1 MDNVLDLIE
10 LEYLILGALLI
21 VSFVAVAVRRFRVPS
36 TVVLVLVGI
45 ALSFRTSQPIELTSD
60 IILFIFLPPLLFE
73 AAFHLDLRQ
82 LQRDTPTIA
91 LLAIVGVLLST
102 IVVGGII
109 SVGTRLPLGVALVF
123 GALIAATDPVSVVAI
138 FRKLGAPKRLE
149 VLLEGE
155 SLFNDG
161 TAIVLFGLA
170 IEALSVG
177 EFNFIDGI
185 ISFIIV
191 SGGGIIVGLGLGWVA
206 SRMIAMVDDH
216 LIGTTLTTVLAFGA
230 YLVAE
235 QLHLSGVL
243 AVVAAGLIA
252 GSIGEKGMSPTT
264 RLAVFNFWEYVTF
277 LVNSAIFLMIGLQIE
292 VSALWENRVLGLWAI
307 VAVLIARAIG
317 IYGLTSF
324 GRSIPSKWRHVL
336 FWGGLRG
343 AIALALALSLPA
355 AMGEYRNTLTLMTF
369 SVVLFTLLVQ
379 GISMEGLLRKLGL
392 ITHSEAQIEYEQRHA
407 RAIAARSGYE
417 HVERLHRI
425 GLVSNH
431 TWEKIHPII
440 VQRVKALTSAVQEAL
455 QVAPELEAGEINTA
469 RRESLRAQRNTL
481 STLRSDG
488 VIGQET
494 YEQLVAEVDI
504 ALDTAADQ
512 WSRQVFD
519 ERIDDDICRLMMV
532 VIQDRDLETV
542 SNALSSRNIPT
553 TRIQSMG
560 GFLRRRNHLLLIG
573 LPEGKLDQAMEAL
586 NSAGRSK
593 IEYVTSP
600 KGMPGVVLGEPLRL
614 EIKGATVFVFDIDR
628 CEVF

>member
-1 MDNVLDLIE
+1 MDNMVDLVE
-10 LEYLILGALLI
+10 LEFLVLGALLI
-21 VSFVAVAVRRFRVPS
+21 VSFVGVAVRRFRVPS

-60 IILFIFLPPLLFE
+60 IILFFFLPPLLFE

-102 IVVGGII
+102 LVVGGIVSI
-109 SVGTRLPLGVALVF
+109 GTGLPLGVALVF
-123 GALIAATDPVSVVAI
+123 GSLIAATDPVSVVAI

-170 IEALSVG
+170 LEALLIG

-185 ISFIIV
+185 LGFILV
-191 SGGGIIVGLGLGWVA
+191 SGGGIVVGLGLGWVV

-216 LIGTTLTTVLAFGA
+216 LIETTLTTVLAFGA

-243 AVVAAGLIA
+243 AVVAAGLVT

-264 RLAVFNFWEYVTF
+264 RIVVFNFWEYVTF
-277 LVNSAIFLMIGLQIE
+277 LVNSAVFLMIGLQIE
-292 VSALWENRVLGLWAI
+292 VSALWESRALGLWAI
-307 VAVLIARAIG
+307 FAVLVARAIG
-317 IYGLTSF
+317 IYGLTFF

-343 AIALALALSLPA
+343 AIALALALSLPT
-355 AMGEYRNTLTLMTF
+355 AMGEHRDTLTLMTF
-369 SVVLFTLLVQ
+369 SVVLFTLLFQ
-379 GISMEGLLRKLGL
+379 GVSMEALLRRLGL

-407 RAIAARSGYE
+407 RAIASRSGYE

-425 GLVSNH
+425 GLLSDH
-431 TWEKIHPII
+431 TWERIRPVILE
-440 VQRVKALTSAVQEAL
+440 RVKALTSAVQEAL
-455 QVAPELEAGEINTA
+455 QGAPELEAGELITA

-504 ALDTAADQ
+504 ALDTTSEQ
-512 WSRQVFD
+512 WSRHIFEEQGQ
-519 ERIDDDICRLMMV
+519 DDICQLMMV

-542 SNALSSRNIPT
+542 SNALSTRHIPV

-560 GFLRRRNHLLLIG
+560 GFLRQRNHLLLVG
-573 LPEGKLDQAMEAL
+573 LPEGKLNQAMAAL
-586 NSAGRSK
+586 ESAGRSK
-593 IEYVTSP
+593 IKYVTSP
-600 KGMPGVVLGEPLRL
+600 KGMPGIIFSEPLPI
-614 EIKGATVFVFDIDR
+614 EVKGATVFVFDIDR
-628 CEVF
+628 CEV

>member
-102 IVVGGII
+102 IVVGGIV
-109 SVGTRLPLGVALVF
+109 SLGTGLPLGVALVF

-170 IEALSVG
+170 LEALLIG

-185 ISFIIV
+185 LSFILV
-191 SGGGIIVGLGLGWVA
+191 SGGGIVVGLGLGWVA

-216 LIGTTLTTVLAFGA
+216 LIGTTLTTVLAFGS

-264 RLAVFNFWEYVTF
+264 RIAVFNFWEYVTF
-277 LVNSAIFLMIGLQIE
+277 LVNSAIFLMIGIQIE

-307 VAVLIARAIG
+307 FAVLVARAIS
-317 IYGLTSF
+317 IYGLTYF

-355 AMGEYRNTLTLMTF
+355 AMEEHRNTLTLMTF

-407 RAIAARSGYE
+407 RALAARSGYE

-440 VQRVKALTSAVQEAL
+440 LERVKALTSTVQEAL
-455 QVAPELEAGEINTA
+455 QAAPELEAGEIISA

-488 VIGQET
+488 VISQET
-494 YEQLVAEVDI
+494 YEQLAAEVDV
-504 ALDTAADQ
+504 ALDTAVDQ
-512 WSRQVFD
+512 WNRQIFD
-519 ERIDDDICRLMMV
+519 EHIEDEILQLMMV
-532 VIQDRDLETV
+532 IIQDRDLETV

-553 TRIQSMG
+553 TRIQSTG
-560 GFLRRRNHLLLIG
+560 GFLRRRNHLLLVG
-573 LPEGKLDQAMEAL
+573 LPEGKLDQAVEAL
-586 NSAGRSK
+586 SSAGRSK

-600 KGMPGVVLGEPLRL
+600 KGMPGIVLGEPLRL

>member
-1 MDNVLDLIE
+1 MDNVFNLIE

-21 VSFVAVAVRRFRVPS
+21 VAFVAVVVRRFRIPS
-36 TVVLVLVGI
+36 TVMLVLVGI
-45 ALSFRTSQPIELTSD
+45 ALSFSTSQTIEVTSD
-60 IILFIFLPPLLFE
+60 FILFVFLPPLLFE

-82 LQRDTPTIA
+82 FQRDTPIIA

-102 IVVGGII
+102 IIVAGIV
-109 SVGTRLPLGVALVF
+109 SVGTGLPLGVALVF
-123 GALIAATDPVSVVAI
+123 GSLIAATDPVSVVAI

-170 IEALSVG
+170 IEALLVG
-177 EFNFIDGI
+177 EFNFVDGI
-185 ISFIIV
+185 LDFILV

-206 SRMIAMVDDH
+206 SRLIAMVDDH

-243 AVVAAGLIA
+243 AVVAAGLVT
-252 GSIGEKGMSPTT
+252 GSIGERGMSPTT
-264 RLAVFNFWEYVTF
+264 RIVVFNFWEYVTF

-292 VSALWENRVLGLWAI
+292 VSALWENRVLGLWA
-307 VAVLIARAIG
+307 VLAVLVARAIS
-317 IYGLTSF
+317 IYGLTSL
-324 GRSIPSKWRHVL
+324 GQGIPSKWRHVL

-343 AIALALALSLPA
+343 AIALALTLSLPA
-355 AMGEYRNTLTLMTF
+355 AMGDHRNTLTLMTF

-379 GISMEGLLRKLGL
+379 GISMEGLLRRLGL
-392 ITHSEAQIEYEQRHA
+392 ITVSDAQIEYQQRHA
-407 RAIAARSGYE
+407 RAIAARSGFE
-417 HVERLHRI
+417 HVERLHQT

-431 TWEKIHPII
+431 TWEKIRPII
-440 VQRVKALTSAVQEAL
+440 LERTKALTSAVQEAL
-455 QVAPELEAGEINTA
+455 QDTPELEAGELITA

-481 STLRSDG
+481 STLRTDG

-494 YEQLVAEVDI
+494 FEQLVAEVDI
-504 ALDTAADQ
+504 ALDISADQ
-512 WSRQVFD
+512 WSRQIFD
-519 ERIDDDICRLMMV
+519 ERIEDEICQLMMV

>member
-1 MDNVLDLIE
+1 MENTADLVEIE
-10 LEYLILGALLI
+10 FLVLGALLI
-21 VSFVAVAVRRFRVPS
+21 VSFVGVAVRRFRVPS

-45 ALSFRTSQPIELTSD
+45 ALSFRTSQPINLTSD
-60 IILFIFLPPLLFE
+60 IILFFFLPPLLFE

-102 IVVGGII
+102 LIVGGII
-109 SVGTRLPLGVALVF
+109 SVGTGLPLGIALVF
-123 GALIAATDPVSVVAI
+123 GSMIAATDPVSVVAI

-170 IEALSVG
+170 LEALLIG
-177 EFNFIDGI
+177 EFNIIDGLL
-185 ISFIIV
+185 SFILV
-191 SGGGIIVGLGLGWVA
+191 SGGGIVVGLGLGWVV

-216 LIGTTLTTVLAFGA
+216 LIETTLTTVLAFGA

-235 QLHLSGVL
+235 QLHVSGVL
-243 AVVAAGLIA
+243 AVVAAGLVT
-252 GSIGEKGMSPTT
+252 GSIGERGMSPTT
-264 RLAVFNFWEYVTF
+264 RIVVFNFWEYVTF
-277 LVNSAIFLMIGLQIE
+277 LVNSAVFLLIGLQME
-292 VSALWENRVLGLWAI
+292 VSALWESRVLGLWAI
-307 VAVLIARAIG
+307 FAVLVARAIS
-317 IYGLTSF
+317 IYGLTYF
-324 GRSIPSKWRHVL
+324 GRSIPSRWRHVL

-355 AMGEYRNTLTLMTF
+355 AMGEHRNTLTLMTF
-369 SVVLFTLLVQ
+369 SVVLFTLLFQ
-379 GISMEGLLRKLGL
+379 GITMEGLLNKLGL
-392 ITHSEAQIEYEQRHA
+392 ITISDAQIEYQRRHA
-407 RAIAARSGYE
+407 RAIAARSGHE
-417 HVERLHRI
+417 HVERLHQG
-425 GLVSNH
+425 GLVSDH

-440 VQRVKALTSAVQEAL
+440 LERTKALTSAVQEAL
-455 QVAPELEAGEINTA
+455 QDAPELEAGELITA

-481 STLRSDG
+481 STLRADG

-494 YEQLVAEVDI
+494 YQQLVAEVDI
-504 ALDTAADQ
+504 ALDTTAEQ
-512 WSRQVFD
+512 WSRQIFD
-519 ERIDDDICRLMMV
+519 ECIEDEIHQLMMV
-532 VIQDRDLETV
+532 VVQERDLESV

-560 GFLRRRNHLLLIG
+560 GFLRRRNHLLLVG
-573 LPEGKLDQAMEAL
+573 LPEGKLDQAVEAL
-586 NSAGRSK
+586 HSAGRSK

>member
-355 AMGEYRNTLTLMTF
+355 AMGEHRNTLTLMTF

-440 VQRVKALTSAVQEAL
+440 LQRVKALTSAVQEAL

-519 ERIDDDICRLMMV
+519 ERIDDDICQLMMV

-542 SNALSSRNIPT
+542 SNALSIRNIPT

-560 GFLRRRNHLLLIG
+560 GFLRQRNHLLLVG

-593 IEYVTSP
+593 IDYVTSA
-600 KGMPGVVLGEPLRL
+600 KGMPGIVFDEPLRV
-614 EIKGATVFVFDIDR
+614 EVKGATVFVFDIDR

>member
-1 MDNVLDLIE
+1 MDNVFNLIE

-21 VSFVAVAVRRFRVPS
+21 VAFVAVVVRRFRIPS
-36 TVVLVLVGI
+36 TVMLVLVGI
-45 ALSFRTSQPIELTSD
+45 ALSFSTSQTIEVTSD
-60 IILFIFLPPLLFE
+60 FILFVFLPPLLFE

-82 LQRDTPTIA
+82 FQRDTPIIA

-102 IVVGGII
+102 IIVAGIV
-109 SVGTRLPLGVALVF
+109 SVGTGLPLGVALVF
-123 GALIAATDPVSVVAI
+123 GSLIAATDPVSVVAI

-170 IEALSVG
+170 IEALLVG
-177 EFNFIDGI
+177 EFNFVDGI
-185 ISFIIV
+185 LDFILV

-206 SRMIAMVDDH
+206 SRLIAMVDDH

-243 AVVAAGLIA
+243 AVVAAGLVT
-252 GSIGEKGMSPTT
+252 GSIGERGMSPTT
-264 RLAVFNFWEYVTF
+264 RIVVFNFWEYVTF

-292 VSALWENRVLGLWAI
+292 VSALWENRVLGLWA
-307 VAVLIARAIG
+307 VLAVLVARAIS
-317 IYGLTSF
+317 IYGLTSL
-324 GRSIPSKWRHVL
+324 GQGIPSKWRHVL

-343 AIALALALSLPA
+343 AIALALTLSLPA
-355 AMGEYRNTLTLMTF
+355 AMGDHRNTLTLMTF

-379 GISMEGLLRKLGL
+379 GISMEGLLRRLGL
-392 ITHSEAQIEYEQRHA
+392 ITVSDAQIEYQQRHA
-407 RAIAARSGYE
+407 RAIAARSGFE
-417 HVERLHRI
+417 HVERLHQT

-431 TWEKIHPII
+431 TWEKIRPII
-440 VQRVKALTSAVQEAL
+440 LERTKALTSAVQEAL
-455 QVAPELEAGEINTA
+455 QDTPELEAGELITA

-494 YEQLVAEVDI
+494 FEQLVAEVDI
-504 ALDTAADQ
+504 ALDISADQ
-512 WSRQVFD
+512 WSRQIFD
-519 ERIDDDICRLMMV
+519 ERIEDEICQLMMV

-542 SNALSSRNIPT
+542 SNALSSRSIPT

-573 LPEGKLDQAMEAL
+573 LPEGKLDQAMKAL

>member
-1 MDNVLDLIE
+1 MDNVLDLVE
-10 LEYLILGALLI
+10 LEFLILGALLI
-21 VSFVAVAVRRFRVPS
+21 VSFVAVAVRRFRIPS

-60 IILFIFLPPLLFE
+60 IILFFFLPPLLFE
-73 AAFHLDLRQ
+73 AAFHLDLRR

-91 LLAIVGVLLST
+91 LLATVGVLLST
-102 IVVGGII
+102 IVVGGIVSI
-109 SVGTRLPLGVALVF
+109 GTGLPLGVALVF
-123 GALIAATDPVSVVAI
+123 GSLIAATDPVSVVAI

-170 IEALSVG
+170 LEALLIG
-177 EFNFIDGI
+177 EFNFVDGI
-185 ISFIIV
+185 LGFILV
-191 SGGGIIVGLGLGWVA
+191 SGGGIIVGLGLGWVI

-243 AVVAAGLIA
+243 AVVAAGLIT

-264 RLAVFNFWEYVTF
+264 RIAVFNFWEYITF
-277 LVNSAIFLMIGLQIE
+277 LVNSAIFLMIGLQIK
-292 VSALWENRVLGLWAI
+292 VSALWESRVLGLWAI
-307 VAVLIARAIG
+307 LAVLAARAIS

-324 GRSIPSKWRHVL
+324 RRSIPSKWRHVL

-343 AIALALALSLPA
+343 AIALALTLSLPA
-355 AMGEYRNTLTLMTF
+355 VMGEHRNTLTLMTF
-369 SVVLFTLLVQ
+369 SVVLFTLLFQ

-407 RAIAARSGYE
+407 RALAARSGYE

-440 VQRVKALTSAVQEAL
+440 LERVKALTSTVQEAL
-455 QVAPELEAGEINTA
+455 QAAPELEAGEIITA

-488 VIGQET
+488 VISQET
-494 YEQLVAEVDI
+494 YEQLVAEVDV
-504 ALDTAADQ
+504 ALDTAVDQ
-512 WSRQVFD
+512 WNRQIFEELNKD
-519 ERIDDDICRLMMV
+519 EICQLMMV
-532 VIQDRDLETV
+532 IIQDRDLETV
-542 SNALSSRNIPT
+542 SNALSSRNIPV
-553 TRIQSMG
+553 TRIQSTG
-560 GFLRRRNHLLLIG
+560 GFLRRRNHLLLVG
-573 LPEGKLDQAMEAL
+573 LPEGKLNQAIEAI
-586 NSAGRSK
+586 NRAGRSK

-600 KGMPGVVLGEPLRL
+600 KGMPGVIFGEPLQV

-628 CEVF
+628 CEVI

>member
-1 MDNVLDLIE
+1 MDNVFNLVE

-21 VSFVAVAVRRFRVPS
+21 VAFVAVVVRRFRIPS
-36 TVVLVLVGI
+36 TVMLVLVGI
-45 ALSFRTSQPIELTSD
+45 ALSFSTSQTIEVTSD
-60 IILFIFLPPLLFE
+60 FILFVFLPPLLFE

-82 LQRDTPTIA
+82 FQRDTPIIA

-102 IVVGGII
+102 IIVAGIV
-109 SVGTRLPLGVALVF
+109 SVGTGLPLGVALVF
-123 GALIAATDPVSVVAI
+123 GSLIAATDPVSVVAI

-170 IEALSVG
+170 IEALLVG
-177 EFNFIDGI
+177 EFNFVDGI
-185 ISFIIV
+185 LDFILV

-206 SRMIAMVDDH
+206 SRLIAMVDDH

-243 AVVAAGLIA
+243 AVVAAGLVT
-252 GSIGEKGMSPTT
+252 GSIGERGMSPTT
-264 RLAVFNFWEYVTF
+264 RIVVFNFWEYVTF

-292 VSALWENRVLGLWAI
+292 VSALWENRVLGLWA
-307 VAVLIARAIG
+307 VLAVLVARAIS
-317 IYGLTSF
+317 IYGLTSL
-324 GRSIPSKWRHVL
+324 GQGIPSKWRHVL

-343 AIALALALSLPA
+343 AIALALTLSLPA
-355 AMGEYRNTLTLMTF
+355 AMGDHRNTLTLMTF

-379 GISMEGLLRKLGL
+379 GISMEGLLRRLGL
-392 ITHSEAQIEYEQRHA
+392 ITVSDAQIEYQQRHA
-407 RAIAARSGYE
+407 RAIAARSGFE
-417 HVERLHRI
+417 HVERLHQT

-431 TWEKIHPII
+431 TWEKIRPII
-440 VQRVKALTSAVQEAL
+440 LERTKALTSAVQEAL
-455 QVAPELEAGEINTA
+455 QDAPELEAGELITA

-494 YEQLVAEVDI
+494 FEQLVAEVDI
-504 ALDTAADQ
+504 ALDISADQ
-512 WSRQVFD
+512 WSRQIFD
-519 ERIDDDICRLMMV
+519 ERIEDEICQLMMV

-542 SNALSSRNIPT
+542 SNALSSRSIPT

-573 LPEGKLDQAMEAL
+573 LPEGKLDQAMKAL

>member
-1 MDNVLDLIE
+1 MDNVFNLIE

-21 VSFVAVAVRRFRVPS
+21 VAFVAVVVRRFRIPS
-36 TVVLVLVGI
+36 TVMLVLVGI
-45 ALSFRTSQPIELTSD
+45 ALSFSTSQTIEVTSD
-60 IILFIFLPPLLFE
+60 FILFVFLPPLLFE

-82 LQRDTPTIA
+82 FQRDTPIIA

-102 IVVGGII
+102 IIVAGIV
-109 SVGTRLPLGVALVF
+109 SVGTGLPLGVALVF
-123 GALIAATDPVSVVAI
+123 GSLIAATDPVSVVAI

-170 IEALSVG
+170 IEALLVG
-177 EFNFIDGI
+177 EFNFVDGI
-185 ISFIIV
+185 LDFILV

-206 SRMIAMVDDH
+206 SRLIAMVDDH

-243 AVVAAGLIA
+243 AVVAAGLVT
-252 GSIGEKGMSPTT
+252 GSIGERGMSPTT
-264 RLAVFNFWEYVTF
+264 RIVVFNFWEYVTF

-292 VSALWENRVLGLWAI
+292 VSALWENRVLGLWA
-307 VAVLIARAIG
+307 VLAVLVARAIS
-317 IYGLTSF
+317 IYGLTSL
-324 GRSIPSKWRHVL
+324 GQGIPSKWRHVL

-343 AIALALALSLPA
+343 AIALALTLSLPA
-355 AMGEYRNTLTLMTF
+355 AMGDHRNTLTLMTF

-379 GISMEGLLRKLGL
+379 GISMEGLLRRLGL
-392 ITHSEAQIEYEQRHA
+392 ITVSDAQIEYQQRHA
-407 RAIAARSGYE
+407 RAIAARSGFE
-417 HVERLHRI
+417 HVERLHQT

-431 TWEKIHPII
+431 TWEKIRPII
-440 VQRVKALTSAVQEAL
+440 LERTKALTSAVQEAL
-455 QVAPELEAGEINTA
+455 QDTPELEAGELITA

-494 YEQLVAEVDI
+494 FEQLVAEVDI
-504 ALDTAADQ
+504 ALDISADQ
-512 WSRQVFD
+512 WSRQIFD
-519 ERIDDDICRLMMV
+519 ERIEDEICQLMMV

-542 SNALSSRNIPT
+542 SNALSSRSIPT

>member
-1 MDNVLDLIE
+1 MDNMVDLVE
-10 LEYLILGALLI
+10 LEFLVLGALLI
-21 VSFVAVAVRRFRVPS
+21 VSFVGVAVRRFRVPS

-60 IILFIFLPPLLFE
+60 IILFFFLPPLLFE

-102 IVVGGII
+102 LVVGGIVSI
-109 SVGTRLPLGVALVF
+109 GTGLPLGVALVF
-123 GALIAATDPVSVVAI
+123 GSLIAATDPVSVVAI

-170 IEALSVG
+170 LEALLIG

-185 ISFIIV
+185 LGFILV
-191 SGGGIIVGLGLGWVA
+191 SGGGIVVGLGLGWVV

-216 LIGTTLTTVLAFGA
+216 LIETTLTTVLAFGA

-243 AVVAAGLIA
+243 AVVAAGLVT

-264 RLAVFNFWEYVTF
+264 RIVVFNFWEYVTF
-277 LVNSAIFLMIGLQIE
+277 LVNSAVFLMIGLQIE
-292 VSALWENRVLGLWAI
+292 VSALWESRALGLWAI
-307 VAVLIARAIG
+307 FAVLVARAIG
-317 IYGLTSF
+317 IYGLTFF

-343 AIALALALSLPA
+343 AIALALALSLPT
-355 AMGEYRNTLTLMTF
+355 AMGEHRDTLTLMTF
-369 SVVLFTLLVQ
+369 SVVLFTLLFQ
-379 GISMEGLLRKLGL
+379 GVSMEALLRRLGL

-407 RAIAARSGYE
+407 RAIASRSGYE

-425 GLVSNH
+425 GLLSDH
-431 TWEKIHPII
+431 TWERIRPVILE
-440 VQRVKALTSAVQEAL
+440 RVKALTSAVQEAL
-455 QVAPELEAGEINTA
+455 QGAPELEAGELITA

-504 ALDTAADQ
+504 ALDTTSEQ
-512 WSRQVFD
+512 WSRHIFEEQGQ
-519 ERIDDDICRLMMV
+519 DDICQLMMV

-542 SNALSSRNIPT
+542 SNALSTRHIPV

-560 GFLRRRNHLLLIG
+560 GFLRQRNHLLLVG
-573 LPEGKLDQAMEAL
+573 LPEGKLNQAMAAL
-586 NSAGRSK
+586 ESAGRSK
-593 IEYVTSP
+593 IKYVTSP
-600 KGMPGVVLGEPLRL
+600 KGMPGIIFSEPLPI
-614 EIKGATVFVFDIDR
+614 EVKGATVFVFDIDR

>member
-102 IVVGGII
+102 IVVGGIV
-109 SVGTRLPLGVALVF
+109 SLGTGLPLGVALVF

-170 IEALSVG
+170 LEALLIG

-185 ISFIIV
+185 LSFILV

-206 SRMIAMVDDH
+206 SRLIAMVDDH
-216 LIGTTLTTVLAFGA
+216 LIGTTLTTVLAFGS

-264 RLAVFNFWEYVTF
+264 RIAVFNFWEYVTF

-307 VAVLIARAIG
+307 VAVLVARAIG

-324 GRSIPSKWRHVL
+324 GRSIPLKWRHVL

-343 AIALALALSLPA
+343 AIALALALSLPVA
-355 AMGEYRNTLTLMTF
+355 LGEHRNTLTLMTF

-431 TWEKIHPII
+431 TWEKIRPVIL
-440 VQRVKALTSAVQEAL
+440 QRVKALTSAVQEAL
-455 QVAPELEAGEINTA
+455 QLAPELEAGEINTA

-488 VIGQET
+488 VISQET

-512 WSRQVFD
+512 WSRQIFD
-519 ERIDDDICRLMMV
+519 ERIEDEICQLMMV
-532 VIQDRDLETV
+532 IIQDRDLETV
-542 SNALSSRNIPT
+542 SNALSIRNIPT

-560 GFLRRRNHLLLIG
+560 GFLRRRNHLLLVG

-586 NSAGRSK
+586 DSAGRSK

-614 EIKGATVFVFDIDR
+614 EIKGSTVFIFDIDR

>member
-1 MDNVLDLIE
+1 MDNVFNLIE

-21 VSFVAVAVRRFRVPS
+21 VAFVAVVVRRFRIPS
-36 TVVLVLVGI
+36 TVMLVLVGI
-45 ALSFRTSQPIELTSD
+45 ALSFSTSQTIEVTSD
-60 IILFIFLPPLLFE
+60 FILFVFLPPLLFE

-82 LQRDTPTIA
+82 FQRDTPIIA

-102 IVVGGII
+102 IIVAGIV
-109 SVGTRLPLGVALVF
+109 SVGTGLPLGVALVF
-123 GALIAATDPVSVVAI
+123 GSLIAATDPVSVVAI

-170 IEALSVG
+170 IEALLVG
-177 EFNFIDGI
+177 EFNFVDGI
-185 ISFIIV
+185 LDFILV

-206 SRMIAMVDDH
+206 SRLIAMVDDH

-243 AVVAAGLIA
+243 AVVAAGLVT
-252 GSIGEKGMSPTT
+252 GSIGERGMSPTT
-264 RLAVFNFWEYVTF
+264 RIVVFNFWEYVTF

-292 VSALWENRVLGLWAI
+292 VSALWENRVLGLWA
-307 VAVLIARAIG
+307 VLAVLVARAIS
-317 IYGLTSF
+317 IYGLTSL
-324 GRSIPSKWRHVL
+324 GQGIPSKWRHVL

-343 AIALALALSLPA
+343 AIALALTLSLPA
-355 AMGEYRNTLTLMTF
+355 AMGDHRNTLTLMTF

-379 GISMEGLLRKLGL
+379 GISMEGLLRRLGL
-392 ITHSEAQIEYEQRHA
+392 ITVSDAQIEYQQRHA
-407 RAIAARSGYE
+407 RAIAARSGFE
-417 HVERLHRI
+417 HVERLHQT

-431 TWEKIHPII
+431 TWEKIRPII
-440 VQRVKALTSAVQEAL
+440 LERTKALTSAVQEAL
-455 QVAPELEAGEINTA
+455 QDAPELEAGELITA

-481 STLRSDG
+481 STLRTDG

-494 YEQLVAEVDI
+494 FEQLVAEVDI
-504 ALDTAADQ
+504 ALDISADQ
-512 WSRQVFD
+512 WSRQIFD
-519 ERIDDDICRLMMV
+519 ERIEDEICQLMMV

-542 SNALSSRNIPT
+542 SNALSSRSIPT

>member
-1 MDNVLDLIE
+1 MDNVFDLVE
-10 LEYLILGALLI
+10 LEFLILGALLI

-60 IILFIFLPPLLFE
+60 IILFFFLPPLLFE

-91 LLAIVGVLLST
+91 LLATVGVLLST
-102 IVVGGII
+102 IVVGGIV
-109 SVGTRLPLGVALVF
+109 SLGTGLPLGVALVF
-123 GALIAATDPVSVVAI
+123 GSLIAATDPVSVVAI

-170 IEALSVG
+170 LEALQIG
-177 EFNFIDGI
+177 EFNFVDGI
-185 ISFIIV
+185 LDFILV
-191 SGGGIIVGLGLGWVA
+191 SGGGIIVGLGLGWVV
-206 SRMIAMVDDH
+206 SRIIAMVDDH

-230 YLVAE
+230 YLIAE

-264 RLAVFNFWEYVTF
+264 RIAVFNFWEYVTF

-292 VSALWENRVLGLWAI
+292 VSALWGSRVLGLWAI
-307 VAVLIARAIG
+307 LAVLVARAIS

-324 GRSIPSKWRHVL
+324 RRSIPSKWRHIL

-343 AIALALALSLPA
+343 AIALALTLSLPTA
-355 AMGEYRNTLTLMTF
+355 LGEHRDTLTMMTF

-379 GISMEGLLRKLGL
+379 GISMEGLLRRLGL

-431 TWEKIHPII
+431 TWERIRPTILE
-440 VQRVKALTSAVQEAL
+440 RVKALTSAVQEAL
-455 QVAPELEAGEINTA
+455 QAAPELEAGEINTA

-488 VIGQET
+488 VISQET
-494 YEQLVAEVDI
+494 FEQLAAEVDV
-504 ALDTAADQ
+504 ALDTTTDQ
-512 WSRQVFD
+512 WNRQIFD
-519 ERIDDDICRLMMV
+519 ERIEDEICQLMMV
-532 VIQDRDLETV
+532 IVQNRDLENV
-542 SNALSSRNIPT
+542 SNALSNRNIPT

-560 GFLRRRNHLLLIG
+560 GFLRQRNHLLLVG
-573 LPEGKLDQAMEAL
+573 LPEGKLDLAVEAL
-586 NSAGRSK
+586 NNAGRTK

-600 KGMPGVVLGEPLRL
+600 KGMPGLVLGEPLRL

>member
-91 LLAIVGVLLST
+91 LLATVGVLLST
-102 IVVGGII
+102 IVVGGIV
-109 SVGTRLPLGVALVF
+109 SLGTGLPLGVALVF

-170 IEALSVG
+170 LEALLIG

-185 ISFIIV
+185 LSFILV
-191 SGGGIIVGLGLGWVA
+191 SGGGIIVGLGLGWVV
-206 SRMIAMVDDH
+206 SRMIAMIDDH

-264 RLAVFNFWEYVTF
+264 RIAVFNFWEYVTF

-292 VSALWENRVLGLWAI
+292 VSALWESRILGLWAI
-307 VAVLIARAIG
+307 LAVLAARAIG

-324 GRSIPSKWRHVL
+324 RRSIPSKWRHVL

-343 AIALALALSLPA
+343 AIALALTLSLPVA
-355 AMGEYRNTLTLMTF
+355 LGEHRDTLTLMTF

-379 GISMEGLLRKLGL
+379 GISMEGLLRRLGL

-407 RAIAARSGYE
+407 RALAARSGYE

-440 VQRVKALTSAVQEAL
+440 LERVKALTSTVQEAL
-455 QVAPELEAGEINTA
+455 QAAPELEAGEIISA

-488 VIGQET
+488 VISQET
-494 YEQLVAEVDI
+494 YEQLAAEVDV
-504 ALDTAADQ
+504 ALDTAVDQ
-512 WSRQVFD
+512 WNRQIFD
-519 ERIDDDICRLMMV
+519 ERIEDEIFQLMMV
-532 VIQDRDLETV
+532 IIQDRDLEAV

-560 GFLRRRNHLLLIG
+560 GFLRRRNHLLLVG

-593 IEYVTSP
+593 VEYVTSP

>member
-102 IVVGGII
+102 IVVGGIV
-109 SVGTRLPLGVALVF
+109 SLGTGLPLGVALVF

-170 IEALSVG
+170 LEALLIG

-185 ISFIIV
+185 LSFILV

-206 SRMIAMVDDH
+206 SRLIAMVDDH
-216 LIGTTLTTVLAFGA
+216 LIGTTLTTVLAFGS

-264 RLAVFNFWEYVTF
+264 RIAVFNFWEYVTF

-307 VAVLIARAIG
+307 IAVLVARAIG

-324 GRSIPSKWRHVL
+324 GRSIPLKWRHVL

-343 AIALALALSLPA
+343 AIALALALSLPVA
-355 AMGEYRNTLTLMTF
+355 LGEHRNTLTLMTF

-431 TWEKIHPII
+431 TWEKIRPVIL
-440 VQRVKALTSAVQEAL
+440 QRVKALTSAVQEAL
-455 QVAPELEAGEINTA
+455 QLAPELEAGEINTA

-488 VIGQET
+488 VISQET

-512 WSRQVFD
+512 WSRQIFD
-519 ERIDDDICRLMMV
+519 ERIEDEICQLMMV
-532 VIQDRDLETV
+532 IIQDRDLETV
-542 SNALSSRNIPT
+542 SNALSIRNIPT

-560 GFLRRRNHLLLIG
+560 GFLRRRNHLLLVG

-586 NSAGRSK
+586 DSAGRSK

-614 EIKGATVFVFDIDR
+614 EIKGSTVFIFDIDR

>member
-1 MDNVLDLIE
+1 MDNVFNLIE

-21 VSFVAVAVRRFRVPS
+21 VAFVAVVVRRFRIPS
-36 TVVLVLVGI
+36 TVMLVLVGI
-45 ALSFRTSQPIELTSD
+45 ALSFSTSQTIEVTSD
-60 IILFIFLPPLLFE
+60 FILFVFLPPLLFE

-82 LQRDTPTIA
+82 FQRDTPIIA

-102 IVVGGII
+102 IIVAGIV
-109 SVGTRLPLGVALVF
+109 SVGTGLPLGVALVF
-123 GALIAATDPVSVVAI
+123 GSLIAATDPVSVVAI

-170 IEALSVG
+170 IEALLGG
-177 EFNFIDGI
+177 EFNFVDGI
-185 ISFIIV
+185 LDFILV

-206 SRMIAMVDDH
+206 SRLIAMVDDH

-243 AVVAAGLIA
+243 AVVAAGLVT
-252 GSIGEKGMSPTT
+252 GSIGERGMSPTT
-264 RLAVFNFWEYVTF
+264 RIVVFNFWEYVTF

-292 VSALWENRVLGLWAI
+292 VSALWENRVLGLWA
-307 VAVLIARAIG
+307 VLAVLVARAIS
-317 IYGLTSF
+317 IYGLTSL
-324 GRSIPSKWRHVL
+324 GQGIPSKWRHVL

-343 AIALALALSLPA
+343 AIALALTLSLPA
-355 AMGEYRNTLTLMTF
+355 AMGDHRNTLTLMTF

-379 GISMEGLLRKLGL
+379 GISMEGLLRRLGL
-392 ITHSEAQIEYEQRHA
+392 ITVSDAQIEYQQRHA
-407 RAIAARSGYE
+407 RAIAARSGFE
-417 HVERLHRI
+417 HVERLHQT

-431 TWEKIHPII
+431 TWEKIRPII
-440 VQRVKALTSAVQEAL
+440 LERTKALTSAVQEAL
-455 QVAPELEAGEINTA
+455 QDAPELEAGELITA

-481 STLRSDG
+481 STLRTDG

-494 YEQLVAEVDI
+494 FEQLVAEVDI
-504 ALDTAADQ
+504 ALDISADQ
-512 WSRQVFD
+512 WSRQIFD
-519 ERIDDDICRLMMV
+519 ERIEDEICQLMMV

>member
-1 MDNVLDLIE
+1 MDNMVDLVE
-10 LEYLILGALLI
+10 LEFLVLGALLI
-21 VSFVAVAVRRFRVPS
+21 VSFVGVAVRRFRVPS

-60 IILFIFLPPLLFE
+60 IILFFFLPPLLFE

-102 IVVGGII
+102 LVVGGIVSI
-109 SVGTRLPLGVALVF
+109 GTGLPLGVALVF
-123 GALIAATDPVSVVAI
+123 GSLIAATDPVSVVAI

-170 IEALSVG
+170 LEALLIG

-185 ISFIIV
+185 LGFILV
-191 SGGGIIVGLGLGWVA
+191 SGGGIVVGLGLGWVV

-216 LIGTTLTTVLAFGA
+216 LIETTLTTVLAFGA

-243 AVVAAGLIA
+243 AVVAAGLVT

-264 RLAVFNFWEYVTF
+264 RIVVFNFWEYVTF
-277 LVNSAIFLMIGLQIE
+277 LVNSAVFLMIGLQIE
-292 VSALWENRVLGLWAI
+292 VSALWESRVLGLWAI
-307 VAVLIARAIG
+307 LAVLVARAIG
-317 IYGLTSF
+317 IYGLTSI

-343 AIALALALSLPA
+343 AIALALALSLPT
-355 AMGEYRNTLTLMTF
+355 AMGEHRDTLTLMTF
-369 SVVLFTLLVQ
+369 SVVLFTLLFQ
-379 GISMEGLLRKLGL
+379 GISMEALLRRLGL

-407 RAIAARSGYE
+407 RAIASRSGYE

-425 GLVSNH
+425 GLLSDH
-431 TWEKIHPII
+431 TWERIRPVILE
-440 VQRVKALTSAVQEAL
+440 RVKALTSAVQEAL
-455 QVAPELEAGEINTA
+455 QGAPELEAGELITA

-504 ALDTAADQ
+504 ALDTTSEQ
-512 WSRQVFD
+512 WSRHIFEEQGQ
-519 ERIDDDICRLMMV
+519 DDICQLMMV

-542 SNALSSRNIPT
+542 SNALSTRHIPV

-560 GFLRRRNHLLLIG
+560 GFLRQRNHLLLVG
-573 LPEGKLDQAMEAL
+573 LPEGKLNQAMAAL
-586 NSAGRSK
+586 ESAGRSK
-593 IEYVTSP
+593 IKYVTSP
-600 KGMPGVVLGEPLRL
+600 KGMPGIIFSEPLPI
-614 EIKGATVFVFDIDR
+614 EVKGATVFVFDIDR

>member
-1 MDNVLDLIE
+1 MFDLVE
-10 LEYLILGALLI
+10 FEFLILGALLI
-21 VSFVAVAVRRFRVPS
+21 VSFVGVAVRRFRVPS

-45 ALSFRTSQPIELTSD
+45 ALSFRTSQPIEITSD
-60 IILFIFLPPLLFE
+60 IILFFFLPPLLFE
-73 AAFHLDLRQ
+73 AAIHLDLRQ

-91 LLAIVGVLLST
+91 LLATVGVLLST
-102 IVVGGII
+102 IVVGGIV
-109 SVGTRLPLGVALVF
+109 SVGTGLPLGVALVF
-123 GALIAATDPVSVVAI
+123 GSLIAATDPVSVVAI

-170 IEALSVG
+170 IEALLIG
-177 EFNFIDGI
+177 EFNFVDGLLG
-185 ISFIIV
+185 FILV
-191 SGGGIIVGLGLGWVA
+191 SGGGIVVGLGLGWVI
-206 SRMIAMVDDH
+206 SRMIALVDDH
-216 LIGTTLTTVLAFGA
+216 LIVTTLTTVLAFGA
-230 YLVAE
+230 FLIAE

-243 AVVAAGLIA
+243 AVVAAGLVT
-252 GSIGEKGMSPTT
+252 GSSGEREMSPTT
-264 RLAVFNFWEYVTF
+264 RIVVFNFWEYITF
-277 LVNSAIFLMIGLQIE
+277 LVNSAVFLMIGLQIE
-292 VSALWENRVLGLWAI
+292 VSALWESRVLGLWAI
-307 VAVLIARAIG
+307 FAVLIARAIG

-355 AMGEYRNTLTLMTF
+355 AMGEHRNTLTLMTF
-369 SVVLFTLLVQ
+369 SVVLFTLLFQ
-379 GISMEGLLRKLGL
+379 GISMEGLLRRLGL

-407 RAIAARSGYE
+407 RALAARSGYE

-440 VQRVKALTSAVQEAL
+440 LERVKALTSTVQEAL
-455 QVAPELEAGEINTA
+455 QAAPELEAGEIITA

-481 STLRSDG
+481 SSLRSDG
-488 VIGQET
+488 VISQET
-494 YEQLVAEVDI
+494 YEQLVAEVDV
-504 ALDTAADQ
+504 ALDTAVDQ
-512 WSRQVFD
+512 WSRQIFEELNED
-519 ERIDDDICRLMMV
+519 EICQLMMV
-532 VIQDRDLETV
+532 IIQDRDLETV

-560 GFLRRRNHLLLIG
+560 GFLRQRNHLLLVG
-573 LPEGKLDQAMEAL
+573 LPEGKLNQAIEAI
-586 NSAGRSK
+586 NRAGRSK

-600 KGMPGVVLGEPLRL
+600 KGMPGVIFGEPLPV
-614 EIKGATVFVFDIDR
+614 EVKGAIVFVFDIDR

>member
-1 MDNVLDLIE
+1 MENTVDLVE
-10 LEYLILGALLI
+10 LEFLILGALLI
-21 VSFVAVAVRRFRVPS
+21 VSFVGAAVRRFRVPS

-60 IILFIFLPPLLFE
+60 IILFFFLPPLLFE

-82 LQRDTPTIA
+82 LRRDTPTIA

-102 IVVGGII
+102 ILVGGIVSI
-109 SVGTRLPLGVALVF
+109 GTGLPLGVALVF
-123 GALIAATDPVSVVAI
+123 GSLIAATDPVSVVAI

-170 IEALSVG
+170 IEALLIG
-177 EFNFIDGI
+177 KFNFIDGI
-185 ISFIIV
+185 LSFILV
-191 SGGGIIVGLGLGWVA
+191 SGGGIVVGLGLGWVV

-216 LIGTTLTTVLAFGA
+216 LIETTLTTVLAFGS

-243 AVVAAGLIA
+243 AVVAAGLVT
-252 GSIGEKGMSPTT
+252 GSIGEREMSPTT
-264 RLAVFNFWEYVTF
+264 RIVVFNFWEYVTF
-277 LVNSAIFLMIGLQIE
+277 LVNSAVFLLIGLQME
-292 VSALWENRVLGLWAI
+292 VSALWESRVLGLWAI
-307 VAVLIARAIG
+307 FAVLVARAIS
-317 IYGLTSF
+317 IYGLTYF

-355 AMGEYRNTLTLMTF
+355 TMEHRNTLTLMTF

-379 GISMEGLLRKLGL
+379 GISMEGLLNKLGL
-392 ITHSEAQIEYEQRHA
+392 ITVSEAQIEYQQRHA
-407 RAIAARSGYE
+407 RAIAARSGFE
-417 HVERLHRI
+417 HVERLHQI
-425 GLVSNH
+425 GLVSDH
-431 TWEKIHPII
+431 TWEKIHPVILE
-440 VQRVKALTSAVQEAL
+440 RVKALTSAVQEAL
-455 QVAPELEAGEINTA
+455 QGAPELEAGELITA

-494 YEQLVAEVDI
+494 YQQLVAEVDI
-504 ALDTAADQ
+504 ALDTTAEQ
-512 WSRQVFD
+512 WSRQIFD
-519 ERIDDDICRLMMV
+519 ERFEGDICQLMMV
-532 VIQDRDLETV
+532 IIQDRDLETV
-542 SNALSSRNIPT
+542 SNALSIRNIPT

-560 GFLRRRNHLLLIG
+560 GFLRRRNHLLLVG

-586 NSAGRSK
+586 NNAGRSK
-593 IEYVTSP
+593 VEFVTSA
-600 KGMPGVVLGEPLRL
+600 KGLPGVVFGEPLRL
-614 EIKGATVFVFDIDR
+614 EVKGATVFVFDIDR

>member
-1 MDNVLDLIE
+1 MDNVFNLVE

-21 VSFVAVAVRRFRVPS
+21 VAFVAVVVRRFRIPS
-36 TVVLVLVGI
+36 TVMLVLVGI
-45 ALSFRTSQPIELTSD
+45 ALSFSTSQTIEVTSD
-60 IILFIFLPPLLFE
+60 FILFVFLPPLLFE

-82 LQRDTPTIA
+82 FQRDTPIIA

-102 IVVGGII
+102 IIVAGIV
-109 SVGTRLPLGVALVF
+109 SVGTGLPLGVALVF
-123 GALIAATDPVSVVAI
+123 GSLIAATDPVSVVAI

-170 IEALSVG
+170 IEALLVG
-177 EFNFIDGI
+177 EFNFVDGI
-185 ISFIIV
+185 LDFILV

-206 SRMIAMVDDH
+206 SRLIAMVDDH

-243 AVVAAGLIA
+243 AVVAAGLVT
-252 GSIGEKGMSPTT
+252 GSIGERGMSPTT
-264 RLAVFNFWEYVTF
+264 RIVVFNFWEYVTF

-292 VSALWENRVLGLWAI
+292 VSALWENRVLGLWA
-307 VAVLIARAIG
+307 VLAVLVARAIS
-317 IYGLTSF
+317 IYGLTSL
-324 GRSIPSKWRHVL
+324 GQGIPSKWRHVL

-343 AIALALALSLPA
+343 AIALALTLSLPA
-355 AMGEYRNTLTLMTF
+355 AMGDHRNTLTLMTF

-379 GISMEGLLRKLGL
+379 GISMEGLLRRLGL
-392 ITHSEAQIEYEQRHA
+392 ITVSDAQIEYQQRHA
-407 RAIAARSGYE
+407 RAIAARSGFE
-417 HVERLHRI
+417 HVERLHQT

-431 TWEKIHPII
+431 TWEKIRPII
-440 VQRVKALTSAVQEAL
+440 LERTKALTSAVQEAL
-455 QVAPELEAGEINTA
+455 QDTPELEAGELITA

-494 YEQLVAEVDI
+494 FEQLVAEVDI
-504 ALDTAADQ
+504 ALDISADQ
-512 WSRQVFD
+512 WSRQIFD
-519 ERIDDDICRLMMV
+519 ERIEDEICQLMMV

>member
-355 AMGEYRNTLTLMTF
+355 AMGEHRNTLTLMTF

-440 VQRVKALTSAVQEAL
+440 LQRVKALTSAVQEAL

-519 ERIDDDICRLMMV
+519 ERIDDDICQLMMV

-542 SNALSSRNIPT
+542 SNALSIRNIPT

-560 GFLRRRNHLLLIG
+560 GFLRRRNHLLLVG

>member
-1 MDNVLDLIE
+1 MDNVFNLIE

-21 VSFVAVAVRRFRVPS
+21 VAFVAVVVRRFRIPS
-36 TVVLVLVGI
+36 TVMLVLVGI
-45 ALSFRTSQPIELTSD
+45 ALSFSTSQTIEVTSD
-60 IILFIFLPPLLFE
+60 FILFVFLPPLLFE

-82 LQRDTPTIA
+82 FQRDTPIIA

-102 IVVGGII
+102 IIVAGIV
-109 SVGTRLPLGVALVF
+109 SVGTGLPLGVALVF
-123 GALIAATDPVSVVAI
+123 GSLIAATDPVSVVAI

-170 IEALSVG
+170 IEALLVG
-177 EFNFIDGI
+177 EFNFVDGI
-185 ISFIIV
+185 LDFILV

-206 SRMIAMVDDH
+206 SRLIAMVDDH

-243 AVVAAGLIA
+243 AVVAAGLVT
-252 GSIGEKGMSPTT
+252 GSIGERGMSPTT
-264 RLAVFNFWEYVTF
+264 RIVVFNFWEYVTF

-292 VSALWENRVLGLWAI
+292 VSALWENRVLGLWA
-307 VAVLIARAIG
+307 VLAVLVARAIS
-317 IYGLTSF
+317 IYGLTSL
-324 GRSIPSKWRHVL
+324 GQGIPSKWRHVL

-343 AIALALALSLPA
+343 AIALALTLSLPA
-355 AMGEYRNTLTLMTF
+355 AMGDHRNTLTLMTF

-379 GISMEGLLRKLGL
+379 GISMEGLLRRLGL
-392 ITHSEAQIEYEQRHA
+392 ITVSDAQIEYQQRHA
-407 RAIAARSGYE
+407 RAIAARSGFE
-417 HVERLHRI
+417 HVERLHQT

-431 TWEKIHPII
+431 TWEKIRPII
-440 VQRVKALTSAVQEAL
+440 LERTKALTSAVQEAL
-455 QVAPELEAGEINTA
+455 QDAPELEAGELITA

-481 STLRSDG
+481 STLRTDG

-494 YEQLVAEVDI
+494 FEQLVAEVDI
-504 ALDTAADQ
+504 ALDISADQ
-512 WSRQVFD
+512 WSRQIFD
-519 ERIDDDICRLMMV
+519 ERIEDEICQLMMV

>member
-91 LLAIVGVLLST
+91 LLAIVGVLLTT
-102 IVVGGII
+102 IVVGGIV
-109 SVGTRLPLGVALVF
+109 SVGTELPLGVALVF

-138 FRKLGAPKRLE
+138 FRKLGTPKRLE

-170 IEALSVG
+170 IEALLVG

-185 ISFIIV
+185 LSFILV

-264 RLAVFNFWEYVTF
+264 RIAVFNFWEYVTF

-307 VAVLIARAIG
+307 VAVLVARAVG
-317 IYGLTSF
+317 IYGLTSLR
-324 GRSIPSKWRHVL
+324 RSIPSKWRHVL

-355 AMGEYRNTLTLMTF
+355 AMEHRNTLTLMTF

-379 GISMEGLLRKLGL
+379 GISMEGLLRRLGL

-431 TWEKIHPII
+431 TWEKIHPVIL
-440 VQRVKALTSAVQEAL
+440 QRVKALTSAVQEAL
-455 QVAPELEAGEINTA
+455 QGAPELEAGEINTA

-488 VIGQET
+488 VISQET
-494 YEQLVAEVDI
+494 YEQLVVEVDI

-512 WSRQVFD
+512 WSRQIFD
-519 ERIDDDICRLMMV
+519 DRFEGDICQLMMV

-542 SNALSSRNIPT
+542 SNALSIRNIPT

-560 GFLRRRNHLLLIG
+560 GFLRQRNHLLLVG

-586 NSAGRSK
+586 NNAGRNK
-593 IEYVTSP
+593 VEYVTSV
-600 KGMPGVVLGEPLRL
+600 KGMPGVIFGEPLRV
-614 EIKGATVFVFDIDR
+614 EVKGATVFVFDIDR
-628 CEVF
+628 CEVI

>member
-91 LLAIVGVLLST
+91 LLATVGVLLST
-102 IVVGGII
+102 IVVGGIV
-109 SVGTRLPLGVALVF
+109 SLGTGLPLGVALVF

-170 IEALSVG
+170 LEALLIG

-185 ISFIIV
+185 LSFILV
-191 SGGGIIVGLGLGWVA
+191 SGGGIVVGLGLGWVA

-216 LIGTTLTTVLAFGA
+216 LIGTTLTTVLAFGS

-264 RLAVFNFWEYVTF
+264 RIAVFNFWEYVTF

-307 VAVLIARAIG
+307 VAVLVARAIG

-355 AMGEYRNTLTLMTF
+355 AMGEHRNTLTLMTF

-379 GISMEGLLRKLGL
+379 GITMEGLLRRLGL

-407 RAIAARSGYE
+407 RALAARSGYE
-417 HVERLHRI
+417 HVERLHQI

-440 VQRVKALTSAVQEAL
+440 LERVKALTSTVQEAL
-455 QVAPELEAGEINTA
+455 QAAPELEAGEIISA

-488 VIGQET
+488 VISQET
-494 YEQLVAEVDI
+494 YEQLAAEVDV
-504 ALDTAADQ
+504 ALDTAVDQ
-512 WSRQVFD
+512 WNRQIFD
-519 ERIDDDICRLMMV
+519 ERIEDEIHQLMMV
-532 VIQDRDLETV
+532 IIQDRDLESV

-560 GFLRRRNHLLLIG
+560 GFLRRRNHLLLVG
-573 LPEGKLDQAMEAL
+573 LPEGKLDQAVEAL
-586 NSAGRSK
+586 NNAGRSK

-600 KGMPGVVLGEPLRL
+600 KGMPGIVLGEPLRL

>member
-1 MDNVLDLIE
+1 MDNVFDLVE
-10 LEYLILGALLI
+10 LEFLILGALLI

-45 ALSFRTSQPIELTSD
+45 ALSFGTSQPIELTSD
-60 IILFIFLPPLLFE
+60 IILFFFLPPLLFE
-73 AAFHLDLRQ
+73 AAFHLDLRR

-91 LLAIVGVLLST
+91 LLATVGVLLST
-102 IVVGGII
+102 IIVGGIVSI
-109 SVGTRLPLGVALVF
+109 GTGLPLGVALVF
-123 GALIAATDPVSVVAI
+123 GSLIAATDPVSVVAI

-170 IEALSVG
+170 LEALLIG
-177 EFNFIDGI
+177 EFNIIDGLLG
-185 ISFIIV
+185 FILV

-206 SRMIAMVDDH
+206 SRMIALVDDH
-216 LIGTTLTTVLAFGA
+216 LIGTTLTTVLAFGS

-252 GSIGEKGMSPTT
+252 GSIGERGMSPTT
-264 RLAVFNFWEYVTF
+264 RIAVFNFWEYVTF

-307 VAVLIARAIG
+307 FAVLVARAIS
-317 IYGLTSF
+317 IYGLTSLR
-324 GRSIPSKWRHVL
+324 RSIPSKWRHVL

-343 AIALALALSLPA
+343 AIALALTLSLPTA
-355 AMGEYRNTLTLMTF
+355 LREHRSTLTLMTF

-379 GISMEGLLRKLGL
+379 GISMEGLLRRLGL
-392 ITHSEAQIEYEQRHA
+392 ITVSDAQIEYEQRHA

-431 TWEKIHPII
+431 TWEKIHPMILE
-440 VQRVKALTSAVQEAL
+440 RVKALTSAVQEAL
-455 QVAPELEAGEINTA
+455 QAAPELEAGEIVTA

-488 VIGQET
+488 VISQET
-494 YEQLVAEVDI
+494 YEQLAAEVDV
-504 ALDTAADQ
+504 ALDTTADQ
-512 WSRQVFD
+512 WSRQIFD
-519 ERIDDDICRLMMV
+519 DGINDDICQLMMV

-560 GFLRRRNHLLLIG
+560 GFLRRRNHLLLVG
-573 LPEGKLDQAMEAL
+573 LPEGKLDQAVEAL
-586 NSAGRSK
+586 NNAGRSK

-600 KGMPGVVLGEPLRL
+600 KGMPGVVLGEPLRV

>member
-1 MDNVLDLIE
+1 MDNVFNLIE

-21 VSFVAVAVRRFRVPS
+21 VAFVAVVVRRFRIPS
-36 TVVLVLVGI
+36 TVMLVLVGI
-45 ALSFRTSQPIELTSD
+45 ALSFSTSQTIEVTSD
-60 IILFIFLPPLLFE
+60 FILFVFLPPLLFE

-82 LQRDTPTIA
+82 FQRDTPIIA

-102 IVVGGII
+102 IIVAGIV
-109 SVGTRLPLGVALVF
+109 SVGTGLPLGVALVF
-123 GALIAATDPVSVVAI
+123 GSLIAATDPVSVVAI

-170 IEALSVG
+170 IEALLVG
-177 EFNFIDGI
+177 EFNFVDGI
-185 ISFIIV
+185 LDFILV

-206 SRMIAMVDDH
+206 SRLIAMVDDH

-243 AVVAAGLIA
+243 AVVAAGLVT
-252 GSIGEKGMSPTT
+252 GSIGERGMSPTT
-264 RLAVFNFWEYVTF
+264 RIVVFNFWEYVTF

-292 VSALWENRVLGLWAI
+292 VSALWENRVLGLWA
-307 VAVLIARAIG
+307 VLAVLVARAIS
-317 IYGLTSF
+317 IYGLTSL
-324 GRSIPSKWRHVL
+324 GQGIPSKWRHVL

-343 AIALALALSLPA
+343 AIALALTLSLPA
-355 AMGEYRNTLTLMTF
+355 AMGDHRNTLTLMTF

-379 GISMEGLLRKLGL
+379 GISMEGLLRRLGL
-392 ITHSEAQIEYEQRHA
+392 ITVSDAQIEYQQRHA
-407 RAIAARSGYE
+407 RAIAARSGFE
-417 HVERLHRI
+417 HVERLHQT

-431 TWEKIHPII
+431 TWEKIRPII
-440 VQRVKALTSAVQEAL
+440 LERTKALTSAVQEAL
-455 QVAPELEAGEINTA
+455 QDAPELEAGELITA

-494 YEQLVAEVDI
+494 FEQLVAEVDI
-504 ALDTAADQ
+504 ALDISADQ
-512 WSRQVFD
+512 WSRQIFD
-519 ERIDDDICRLMMV
+519 ERIEDEICQLMMV

>member
-21 VSFVAVAVRRFRVPS
+21 VSFVAVAVRRFRIPS

-102 IVVGGII
+102 IVVGGIV
-109 SVGTRLPLGVALVF
+109 SVGTGLPLGVALVF

-307 VAVLIARAIG
+307 VAVLAARAIG
-317 IYGLTSF
+317 IYGLTSL
-324 GRSIPSKWRHVL
+324 GRSIPARWRHVL

-343 AIALALALSLPA
+343 AIALALALSLPT
-355 AMGEYRNTLTLMTF
+355 AMEHRNTLTLMTF

-440 VQRVKALTSAVQEAL
+440 LQRVKALTSAVQEAL

-519 ERIDDDICRLMMV
+519 ERIDDDICQLMMV

-542 SNALSSRNIPT
+542 SNALSIRNIPT

-560 GFLRRRNHLLLIG
+560 GFLRRRNHLLLVG
-573 LPEGKLDQAMEAL
+573 LPEGKLGQAVEAL

-593 IEYVTSP
+593 IEYVTTA
-600 KGMPGVVLGEPLRL
+600 KGMPGVLFSEPLRV
-614 EIKGATVFVFDIDR
+614 EIKGATVFVFDIDK